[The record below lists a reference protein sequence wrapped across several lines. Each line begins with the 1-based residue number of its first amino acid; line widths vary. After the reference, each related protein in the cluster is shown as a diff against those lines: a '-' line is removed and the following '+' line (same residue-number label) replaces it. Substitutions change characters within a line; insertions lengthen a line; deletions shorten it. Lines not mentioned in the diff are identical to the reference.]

1 MRFHDEMARIR
12 AMLDEMARI
21 RAMLNLAATAHAQVK
36 WAVWDTPIPPDLL
49 PSVASLNAAVDF
61 MELAVFRAVTVKD
74 NLHCLLARL
83 PISKEYRKVLA
94 ASLAQNR
101 PSLSLV
107 PRAWQGHQEERPQG
121 PEGLSF
127 FFPF

>member
-61 MELAVFRAVTVKD
+61 MELAVFRAVLSRTTSTACSQGSPFPRNTGRSWRQVWHRIARRCRWCRAPGKGIKKRGPKD
-74 NLHCLLARL
+74 Q
-83 PISKEYRKVLA
+83 KD
-94 ASLAQNR
+94 
-101 PSLSLV
+101 
-107 PRAWQGHQEERPQG
+107 
-121 PEGLSF
+121 
-127 FFPF
+127 